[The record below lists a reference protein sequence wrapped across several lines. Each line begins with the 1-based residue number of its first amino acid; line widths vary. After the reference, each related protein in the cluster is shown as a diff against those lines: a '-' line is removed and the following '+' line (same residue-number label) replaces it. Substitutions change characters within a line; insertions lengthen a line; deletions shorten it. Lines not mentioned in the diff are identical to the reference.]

1 MRLVHTQGG
10 QTRTERYTPDVFRAE
25 YGLEPKRLIDLKAL
39 MGDSSDN
46 IPGVAGVGPKTAND
60 LLQRFGTLDGVYAN
74 LSRENMKGKLFDK
87 LENGRESAYLSYELA
102 TIRCD
107 APIDFTLEN
116 NLIRPPKRRA
126 LYDLFTTLEFQRL
139 IDRYGLRS
147 AALEQDESEEP
158 AQPVTGTCTLLDVQT
173 PEQAQPLLSGV
184 TLSIAAADLSLIH
197 I

>member
-1 MRLVHTQGG
+1 
-10 QTRTERYTPDVFRAE
+10 
-25 YGLEPKRLIDLKAL
+25 

-60 LLQRFGTLDGVYAN
+60 LLKRFGTLDGVYAN

-102 TIRCD
+102 TIRSD
-107 APIDFTLEN
+107 APIDFTPEK

-147 AALEQDESEEP
+147 AALEQDEPEEP
-158 AQPVTGTCTLLDVQT
+158 AQP
-173 PEQAQPLLSGV
+173 
-184 TLSIAAADLSLIH
+184 
-197 I
+197 